1 VAGYVA
7 AVDQVQGLLKT
18 AWDAN
23 AGTVIGATYIPE
35 LRWEMT
41 DSAEEPSNSDRPWA
55 RCTIRH
61 STADQRTFGE
71 VGGRRFRQFG
81 IVMVQL
87 FAPWRSGRGAHLTQ
101 LLAQVVKDAYEGAA
115 TQDVWFRSV
124 RFNEVGRSGPW
135 YQINVIADLEWDEL
149 R

>member
-1 VAGYVA
+1 VAGYVTA
-7 AVDQVQGLLKT
+7 IDQVQGLLKT
-18 AWDAN
+18 AWDAK
-23 AGTVIGATYIPE
+23 APTVLGATYIPE

-81 IVMVQL
+81 IVMVQI
-87 FAPWRSGRGAHLTQ
+87 FAPWRSGRGAHLTPCP
-101 LLAQVVKDAYEGAA
+101 
-115 TQDVWFRSV
+115 
-124 RFNEVGRSGPW
+124 GRQGR
-135 YQINVIADLEWDEL
+135 V
-149 R
+149 